1 MLILTVA
8 ICTYNRHYFLE
19 KCLTELLPQV
29 FDTQGVRV
37 LVIDNNSTDNTAEL
51 VLAFQKQY
59 LFLDYTF
66 CHEQGLSFAR
76 NCALEKCQSI
86 WLSFLDD
93 DGYPEENWLDQNL
106 KIIKSKKYDAFGGVY
121 LPWFKDGKRSWFKG
135 VYETNAF
142 RMPQTDETRLA
153 PGDSYFSGGNCSF
166 NVEAILASGGFP
178 LTLGMNGKVMG
189 YGEEV
194 AAQRSMAI
202 NGYVLGFSSQLVI
215 HHYVPLSK
223 QSIRWAWRR
232 EYYKGRDFWS
242 IYSKPPILKN
252 IILYT
257 KVRFKESFNLSR
269 NVISKCFSIR
279 HSESIKNVCY
289 EMSVWAGLIGLITGA
304 FKIKI
309 SSLKRFIAIS

>member
-1 MLILTVA
+1 MTFLTVA
-8 ICTYNRHYFLE
+8 ICTYNRKWFLQQ
-19 KCLTELLPQV
+19 CLSELLPQILN
-29 FDTQGVRV
+29 FQDVRI
-37 LVIDNNSTDNTAEL
+37 LIIDNNSTDETAEL
-51 VLAFQKQY
+51 IKALQVKHSY
-59 LFLDYTF
+59 LDYVF
-66 CHEQGLSFAR
+66 CPDQGLSYAR
-76 NCALEKCQSI
+76 NCALEQCNSA

-93 DGYPEENWLDQNL
+93 DAYPNDDWLEQNL
-106 KIIKSKKYDAFGGVY
+106 ELIKSAKYDAFGGVY
-121 LPWFKDGKRSWFKG
+121 LPWFKDGKSSWFKEC
-135 VYETNAF
+135 YETNFF
-142 RMPQTDETRLA
+142 RMPKEETRLA
-153 PGDSYFSGGNCSF
+153 PGDPYFSGGNCSF
-166 NVEAILASGGFP
+166 KVYPIRASGGFP

-202 NGYVLGFSSQLVI
+202 NGYVLGFSSHLVI